1 MRTYIELRNEVSGI
15 LDWRVI
21 IDDGDATTEAIAEKA
36 RELTWNGMRAGDR
49 IAVYES
55 EMTADELRLPR

>member
-1 MRTYIELRNEVSGI
+1 MRTYIELRNSGGV

-21 IDDGDATTEAIAEKA
+21 IDSDDATIEAIAGKA
-36 RELTWNGMRAGDR
+36 RELTWNGLCAGDT

-55 EMTADELRLPR
+55 DKTADELRLPR